1 MLNDQICFV
10 FRKLAIEAGSV
21 IMDIYNQ
28 NNFEIKIKNDDS
40 PVTIAD
46 EAADKIIYK
55 GLQKA
60 FPDIPIAD
68 VASKLCAKTELK
80 SLFIGGEI
88 LQLI

>member
-1 MLNDQICFV
+1 MTMHNDQICFV

-46 EAADKIIYK
+46 EAADKIIYE
-55 GLQKA
+55 GLQKL
-60 FPDIPIAD
+60 FQIYQSLQKNRQIH
-68 VASKLCAKTELK
+68 TLK
-80 SLFIGGEI
+80 KQIHFL
-88 LQLI
+88 